1 MGEFEMKQQIPL
13 NFILKITFPPIY
25 RANTTLAELT
35 RNHSAESTKL
45 KAMLKKEEISKASL
59 TEQLMQKT
67 KENEELVKICD
78 ELINGSQANN

>member
-1 MGEFEMKQQIPL
+1 
-13 NFILKITFPPIY
+13 
-25 RANTTLAELT
+25 
-35 RNHSAESTKL
+35 
-45 KAMLKKEEISKASL
+45 MLKKEEISKASL